1 MTIQVQVNLRSRK
14 LGVLIRDARLAARR
28 TIPECA
34 RTIGVTAGI
43 FRAWE
48 EGRRSPSLP
57 ELEVLSYALNLP
69 LRHFWSKD
77 ATSDDAP
84 PTETLNL
91 PAIIGI
97 RQRLIGALLR
107 QVREKASISPRA
119 LSGLSGISTAHLKAY
134 ELGER
139 PIPLPELEGLTAL
152 LGGQIELLFDQTG
165 HIGLWMVQQKAIQ
178 DFLQLSPELQNFVC
192 KPVNR
197 PYLELAMKLS
207 GMSTDKLRSVAED
220 LLDITF

>member
-1 MTIQVQVNLRSRK
+1 MSIQAQVNLRSRK
-14 LGVLIRDARLAARR
+14 LGVLIRDARLAARK

-57 ELEVLSYALNLP
+57 ELEVLSYSMNLP
-69 LRHFWSKD
+69 LRRFWSKD

-91 PAIIGI
+91 PVFIGI

-107 QVREKASISPRA
+107 QAREKASISPRA
-119 LSGLSGISTAHLKAY
+119 LSELSGLSTGRLKVY

-139 PIPLPELEGLTAL
+139 PIPLPELEGLIAM

-165 HIGLWMVQQKAIQ
+165 PIGLWMVQQRAIQ
-178 DFLQLSPELQNFVC
+178 DFLLLPPELQNFVC

>member
-1 MTIQVQVNLRSRK
+1 MSIHAQVNLRSRK
-14 LGVLIRDARLAARR
+14 LGVLIRDARLAARKS
-28 TIPECA
+28 IPECA
-34 RTIGVTAGI
+34 HIVRVTAGI

-69 LRHFWSKD
+69 LRRFWSKD

-84 PTETLNL
+84 PTEAMNL
-91 PAIIGI
+91 PGFVGI

-107 QVREKASISPRA
+107 QMREKASISPRA
-119 LSGLSGISTAHLKAY
+119 LSELSGIPTVRLKAY

-139 PIPLPELEGLTAL
+139 PIPLPELEGLTDL

-165 HIGLWMVQQKAIQ
+165 PIGLWMVQQKAIQ
-178 DFLQLSPELQNFVC
+178 DFLQLPPELQNFVC

>member
-1 MTIQVQVNLRSRK
+1 MSIQAQVNLRSRK
-14 LGVLIRDARLAARR
+14 LGVLIRDARLAGRK
-28 TIPECA
+28 TMPECA
-34 RTIGVTAGI
+34 RITGVSAGI

-69 LRHFWSKD
+69 LNHFWSKE
-77 ATSDDAP
+77 AKSVAAP
-84 PTETLNL
+84 LTETMNL
-91 PAIIGI
+91 PAFVRI

-107 QVREKASISPRA
+107 QVREKASISLRA
-119 LSGLSGISTAHLKAY
+119 LSELAGISTARLRAY

-152 LGGQIELLFDQTG
+152 LGGQVEMLFDQTG
-165 HIGLWMVQQKAIQ
+165 PIGLWMIQQKAIQ
-178 DFLQLSPELQNFVC
+178 DFLQLPTELQNFVC

-197 PYLELAMKLS
+197 PYVELALKLS

>member
-1 MTIQVQVNLRSRK
+1 MSIQAQVKLRSRK
-14 LGVLIRDARLAARR
+14 LGVLIRDARLTARK
-28 TIPECA
+28 TIPESA
-34 RTIGVTAGI
+34 RIIGVTAGI

-57 ELEVLSYALNLP
+57 ELEVLSYALKLP
-69 LRHFWSKD
+69 LHRFWSKE
-77 ATSDDAP
+77 ATSDNAP
-84 PTETLNL
+84 PTDSLNL
-91 PAIIGI
+91 PAFVSI

-107 QVREKASISPRA
+107 QMRETASISPRA
-119 LSGLSGISTAHLKAY
+119 LAELSGIPTARLRTY

-139 PIPLPELEGLTAL
+139 PIPLPELEGLTDL
-152 LGGQIELLFDQTG
+152 LGGQIETLFDQTG
-165 HIGLWMVQQKAIQ
+165 RIGLWMVQQKAIQ
-178 DFLQLSPELQNFVC
+178 DFLQLPPELQNFIS

>member
-1 MTIQVQVNLRSRK
+1 MTIQAQVNLRSRK

-69 LRHFWSKD
+69 MRRFWSKD
-77 ATSDDAP
+77 ATSDDAS
-84 PTETLNL
+84 PTEALNL
-91 PAIIGI
+91 PAFVGI

-107 QVREKASISPRA
+107 QMREKASISPRA

>member
-1 MTIQVQVNLRSRK
+1 MSIQAQVNLRQRK
-14 LGVLIRDARLAARR
+14 LGVLIRDARLAARK
-28 TIPECA
+28 TIPECSH
-34 RTIGVTAGI
+34 TVGVTPGI

-57 ELEVLSYALNLP
+57 ELEVLSYSLNLP
-69 LRHFWSKD
+69 IRRFWSKD

-84 PTETLNL
+84 STESLNL
-91 PAIIGI
+91 PAILGI
-97 RQRLIGALLR
+97 RQRLIGAHLR
-107 QVREKASISPRA
+107 QEREKASISPTA
-119 LSGLSGISTAHLKAY
+119 LSELSGFSRARIKAY

-139 PIPLPELEGLTAL
+139 PIPLPELEGLTSL
-152 LGGQIELLFDQTG
+152 LGGQIEMLFDQTG
-165 HIGLWMVQQKAIQ
+165 HIGLWMTQQNAVQ
-178 DFLQLSPELQNFVC
+178 DFLQLPPELQNFVC

-220 LLDITF
+220 ILDITF

>member
-1 MTIQVQVNLRSRK
+1 MTIQAQVNLRSRK
-14 LGVLIRDARLAARR
+14 LGVLIRDARLTARR

-48 EGRRSPSLP
+48 GGRRSPSLP
-57 ELEVLSYALNLP
+57 ELEVLSYALNMP
-69 LRHFWSKD
+69 LRRFWSKD
-77 ATSDDAP
+77 ATSDDTSPA
-84 PTETLNL
+84 ENLNL
-91 PAIIGI
+91 PAFVSI
-97 RQRLIGALLR
+97 RQRMIGALLR
-107 QVREKASISPRA
+107 QLRENASISTRA
-119 LSGLSGISTAHLKAY
+119 FSGLSGVSTAHLKAY

-139 PIPLPELEGLTAL
+139 PIPLPELEGLTDL
-152 LGGQIELLFDQTG
+152 LGGQIEMLFDHTG

-178 DFLQLSPELQNFVC
+178 DFLQLPPDLQNFVS